1 MKEKGNSS
9 MKISNSAKYVIG
21 VSAAVA
27 LLAGCTNGG
36 SQLTPSSGMGTNAIH
51 QKMGGNHKV
60 DLSQTLIVPRSVKA
74 NLHVVVKN
82 EHLVKPNC
90 CALQKTLFV
99 GDAFGGSS
107 FTGAIYMFDYNTG
120 ASLGQVATPP
130 EGFLEV
136 QGGCSDTSGNVFFS
150 NTALSTVDEYN
161 HSGTYIQTI
170 NDPGQFPV
178 GCSFDKSSGNLA
190 ISNIID
196 TSGGPGSISIWNG
209 GSLSGPF
216 FPPNMS
222 RVYFI
227 GYEGKTGTLWLS
239 GSDSS
244 GFFQYDSYAGGTFT
258 SVGVHGAS
266 VGFPGTVQWSANTRW
281 MNVGDQDTFSAPTF
295 YQVDDGGNVMG
306 STVTTCTQASDF
318 CDIVQATIKGPGLVG
333 PDAVLLSANR
343 FAYPAGGSPTLNYPA
358 AYVQPIG
365 SAVSPNK
372 GGGD

>member
-21 VSAAVA
+21 VTAAVA

-36 SQLTPSSGMGTNAIH
+36 SQLTPSSGMGTNAVH

-60 DLSQTLIVPRSVKA
+60 DLSQTLVVPRSIKA
-74 NLHVVVKN
+74 NTHRTIKS
-82 EHLVKPNC
+82 ERLVKPNC

-107 FTGAIYMFDYNTG
+107 FVGAIYMFDYNTG

-150 NTALSTVDEYN
+150 NTALSTVDEFN
-161 HSGTYIQTI
+161 HSGTYVQTI

-178 GCSFDKSSGNLA
+178 GCAFDKSSGNLA

-196 TSGGPGSISIWNG
+196 TSGGPGSISIWSG

-266 VGFPGTVQWSANTRW
+266 VGFPGTVAWSASTRW

-306 STVTTCTQASDF
+306 STVTTCTQSSDF
-318 CDIVQATIKGPGLVG
+318 CDIVQASIKGPGLVG

-343 FAYPAGGSPTLNYPA
+343 FAYPAGGAPTLNYPA